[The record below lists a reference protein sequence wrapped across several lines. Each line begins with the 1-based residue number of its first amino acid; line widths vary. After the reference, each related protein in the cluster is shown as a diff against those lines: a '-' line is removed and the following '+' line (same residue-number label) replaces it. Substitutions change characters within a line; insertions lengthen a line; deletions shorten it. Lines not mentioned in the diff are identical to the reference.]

1 MWFYFHNVICY
12 DHLSCLKARFRKEMD
27 FERMKVIGEWQKI
40 AAERKK
46 ISSTGLTTHAS
57 PDKSPPKNAKD
68 VDGLIACQDVRLM
81 SKKANMEVWKEVG
94 SLR

>member
-1 MWFYFHNVICY
+1 
-12 DHLSCLKARFRKEMD
+12 
-27 FERMKVIGEWQKI
+27 MKVIGEWQKI